1 MPNKVNKMIVRVCL
15 ENGCHFI
22 ENKNLH
28 ENDLFKDGLDLQNSG
43 KKILSHNFIENL
55 QT

>member
-1 MPNKVNKMIVRVCL
+1 MPNEVNKMIVRVCL
-15 ENGCHFI
+15 ENGYHFI

-43 KKILSHNFIENL
+43 KKILCHNFIENL